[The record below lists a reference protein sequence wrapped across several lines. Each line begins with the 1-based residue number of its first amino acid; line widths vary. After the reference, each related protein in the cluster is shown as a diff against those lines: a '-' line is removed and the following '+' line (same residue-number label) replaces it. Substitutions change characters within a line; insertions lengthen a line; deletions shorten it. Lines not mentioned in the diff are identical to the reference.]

1 MEIVVEY
8 DAEEFK
14 KVSNTQKDEVF
25 ITMERD
31 VENYETKAKLC
42 IDANDG
48 IIENYRKCSQQ

>member
-1 MEIVVEY
+1 MVEY

-42 IDANDG
+42 IEANDG
-48 IIENYRKCSQQ
+48 IIKNNRKCSQQ